1 MALRLTEQEYAALV
15 RRAQPGPPV
24 LAEAVFQAAVVQLA
38 KDCGWLVYFTK
49 DSRKSPSGYPDLTC
63 AKAGQPL
70 VIAELKTDTG
80 QVTPAQAAWLEAL
93 AGCTGVVAEVWR
105 PRDMEEIMQRLRG

>member
-1 MALRLTEQEYAALV
+1 MSLRLTEAEYAALV
-15 RRAQPGPPV
+15 RRSQPVPPV

-49 DSRKSPSGYPDLTC
+49 NSHNSPSGYPDLTL

-70 VIAELKTDTG
+70 YICELKREDG
-80 QVTPAQAAWLEAL
+80 QVTKAQAAWLEAL
-93 AGCTGVVAEVWR
+93 GQCTGVVADIWR
-105 PRDMEEIMQRLRG
+105 PAQLQEIVERLRG